1 VTRAPLGDSYSA
13 QQLDQTVST
22 WAQQWHASAL
32 LGVEHQPLPD
42 DRGHF
47 HWLIR
52 LKGEEKDV
60 ITLWLSLRQRTVHV
74 ETEVTPAPEENRET
88 LYRYLMVKNAEL
100 RELHL
105 AIGPED
111 GIYLMAQIPILELTK
126 ERLDE
131 VVGATLTYVEEIY
144 PTAMTMGLP
153 ALYRRR
159 RKSS

>member
-1 VTRAPLGDSYSA
+1 LSERAPLGDAESA
-13 QQLDQTVST
+13 RRLDATVTS
-22 WAQQWHASAL
+22 WAKQWHASDL
-32 LGVEHQPLPD
+32 LGVEHQALPD

-52 LKGEEKDV
+52 LKGDEKDV

-88 LYRYLMVKNAEL
+88 LYRYLLTKNAEL

-111 GIYLMAQIPILELTK
+111 GIYLMAQIPIVEMTT

-153 ALYRRR
+153 SLYRRR
-159 RKSS
+159 RKS

>member
-1 VTRAPLGDSYSA
+1 LSERAPLGDAESA
-13 QQLDQTVST
+13 RRLDATVTS
-22 WAQQWHASAL
+22 WAKEWHASDL
-32 LGVEHQPLPD
+32 LGVEHQALPD

-52 LKGEEKDV
+52 LKGDEKDV

-88 LYRYLMVKNAEL
+88 LYRYLLTKNAEL

-111 GIYLMAQIPILELTK
+111 GIYLMAQIPIAEMTT

-153 ALYRRR
+153 SLYRRR
-159 RKSS
+159 RKS

>member
-1 VTRAPLGDSYSA
+1 
-13 QQLDQTVST
+13 
-22 WAQQWHASAL
+22 
-32 LGVEHQPLPD
+32 LGVEHQELPD

-52 LKGEEKDV
+52 LKGDEKDV

-74 ETEVTPAPEENRET
+74 ETEVTPAPEEGRET
-88 LYRYLMVKNAEL
+88 LYRYLLTKNAEL

-111 GIYLMAQIPILELTK
+111 GIYLMAQIPIAELTT

-131 VVGATLTYVEEIY
+131 VVGASLTYVEEIY
-144 PTAMTMGLP
+144 PTAMTIGLP
-153 ALYRRR
+153 SLYRRR
-159 RKSS
+159 KKS

>member
-1 VTRAPLGDSYSA
+1 LSERAPLGGADSA
-13 QQLDQTVST
+13 RRLDATVSS
-22 WAQQWHASAL
+22 WATQWHASDL
-32 LGVEHQPLPD
+32 LGVEHQALPD

-60 ITLWLSLRQRTVHV
+60 ITLWLSIRQRTVHV
-74 ETEVTPAPEENRET
+74 ETEVMPAPEENRET
-88 LYRYLMVKNAEL
+88 LYRYLLTKNAEL

-105 AIGPED
+105 ALGPED
-111 GIYLMAQIPILELTK
+111 GIYLMAQIPILEVTT

-131 VVGATLTYVEEIY
+131 VVGATLTYVEAIY

-153 ALYRRR
+153 SLYRRR
-159 RKSS
+159 KKS

>member
-1 VTRAPLGDSYSA
+1 MTRAPLGDADSA
-13 QQLDQTVST
+13 RQLNETVNA
-22 WAQQWHASAL
+22 WAAQWHASAL
-32 LGVEHQPLPD
+32 LGVEHQPIAD

-52 LKGEEKDV
+52 LKGEEKSV

-74 ETEVTPAPEENRET
+74 ETEVIPAPEENRET
-88 LYRYLMVKNAEL
+88 LYHFLLAKNAEL

-105 AIGPED
+105 AIGPEE
-111 GIYLMAQIPILELTK
+111 GIYLMAKIPINEVTV

-144 PTAMTMGLP
+144 PTAMTMGLSS
-153 ALYRRR
+153 LYRRR
-159 RKSS
+159 RST

>member
-1 VTRAPLGDSYSA
+1 LSERAPLGDADSA
-13 QQLDQTVST
+13 RRLDEVVSA
-22 WAQQWHASAL
+22 WAKQWQASAL

-74 ETEVTPAPEENRET
+74 ETEVTPAPEEGRET
-88 LYRYLMVKNAEL
+88 LYRYLLVKNAEL

-111 GIYLMAQIPILELTK
+111 GIYLMAQIPILEVTR

-144 PTAMTMGLP
+144 PTAMSMGLP
-153 ALYRRR
+153 SIYRRR
-159 RKSS
+159 RKT

>member
-1 VTRAPLGDSYSA
+1 MSS
-13 QQLDQTVST
+13 
-22 WAQQWHASAL
+22 WARQWQASAL

-52 LKGEEKDV
+52 LKGDEKDI
-60 ITLWLSLRQRTVHV
+60 ITLWLSLRQRTVHA
-74 ETEVTPAPEENRET
+74 ETEVTPAPEENREA
-88 LYRYLMVKNAEL
+88 LYRYLLVKNAEI

-111 GIYLMAQIPILELTK
+111 GIYLMTQIPINELTV

-131 VVGATLTYVEEIY
+131 VVGATLAYVEEIY
-144 PTAMTMGLP
+144 PTAMTMGLSS
-153 ALYRRR
+153 LYRRR
-159 RKSS
+159 RRP

>member
-1 VTRAPLGDSYSA
+1 MTRAPLGDADSA
-13 QQLDQTVST
+13 SQLDETVT
-22 WAQQWHASAL
+22 AWAAQWHASAL
-32 LGVEHQPLPD
+32 LGVEHQPIAD

-52 LKGEEKDV
+52 LKGEEKSV

-74 ETEVTPAPEENRET
+74 ETEVISAAEENRET
-88 LYRYLMVKNAEL
+88 LYHFLLTKNAEL

-105 AIGPED
+105 AIGPEE
-111 GIYLMAQIPILELTK
+111 GIYLMAKIPINEVTT

-144 PTAMTMGLP
+144 PTAMTMGLSS
-153 ALYRRR
+153 LYRRR
-159 RKSS
+159 RST

>member
-1 VTRAPLGDSYSA
+1 LSERAPLGDAESA
-13 QQLDQTVST
+13 RRLDATVSA
-22 WAQQWHASAL
+22 WAKEWHASAL
-32 LGVEHQPLPD
+32 LGVEHQALAD

-52 LKGEEKDV
+52 LKGDEKDV

-88 LYRYLMVKNAEL
+88 LYRYLLTKNAEL

-111 GIYLMAQIPILELTK
+111 GIYLMAQIPIMEMTT

-131 VVGATLTYVEEIY
+131 VVGATLIYVEEIY

-153 ALYRRR
+153 SLYRRR
-159 RKSS
+159 RKT